1 MYVCMYVCMYSV
13 YIYVCIYVSMYVS
26 MYLSTYLSIYL
37 SISSFTGR
45 QEHFSQLLHT
55 LSEFCDGLRENI
67 DSYHSE
73 LCITSLLHD
82 SGSHDWQ
89 NVRPF
94 FEVCNL

>member
-1 MYVCMYVCMYSV
+1 MYVYLS
-13 YIYVCIYVSMYVS
+13 I
-26 MYLSTYLSIYL
+26 YLSTYLSIYL

-89 NVRPF
+89 NIRPF